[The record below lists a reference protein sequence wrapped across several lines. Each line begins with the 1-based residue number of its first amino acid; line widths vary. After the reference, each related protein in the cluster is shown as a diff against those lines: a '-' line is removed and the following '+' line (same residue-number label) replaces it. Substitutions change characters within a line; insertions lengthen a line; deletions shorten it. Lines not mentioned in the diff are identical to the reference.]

1 MKVTCACLN
10 NLPEP
15 LENDIHGGDRFQC
28 FYCKFKWRYICNV
41 MTECIQCSFL
51 LENRHC
57 KICKITY
64 TQDTKKILV
73 FW

>member
-10 NLPEP
+10 NSPER
-15 LENDIHGGDRFQC
+15 LENDIYGGDRFQC
-28 FYCKFKWRYICNV
+28 FYCKFKWRYISDIIK
-41 MTECIQCSFL
+41 ECIQCSFD
-51 LENRHC
+51 LEKNYC

-64 TQDTKKILV
+64 TQDTKKTLV